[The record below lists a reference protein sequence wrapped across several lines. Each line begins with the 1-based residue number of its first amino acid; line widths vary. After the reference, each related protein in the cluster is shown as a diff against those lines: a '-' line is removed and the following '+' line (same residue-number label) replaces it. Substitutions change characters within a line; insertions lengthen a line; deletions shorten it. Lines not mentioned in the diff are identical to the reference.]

1 MASNLFKVLSN
12 KGYFISS
19 IAWLVLEKTGE
30 KRKIEYSSGFTDPD
44 KRDIFTFESKG
55 FFEINSATQDYKKN
69 RTTWKSNQRKM
80 IEFAFQKYAFS
91 LFQTVIEKVDS
102 NEGSNE

>member
-1 MASNLFKVLSN
+1 
-12 KGYFISS
+12 
-19 IAWLVLEKTGE
+19 
-30 KRKIEYSSGFTDPD
+30 
-44 KRDIFTFESKG
+44 
-55 FFEINSATQDYKKN
+55 
-69 RTTWKSNQRKM
+69 M